1 MVCDHAHNHS
11 GLKTFVSPRDIPT
24 PSITQKFAEFAAR
37 LKPNDVPREVNQHAK
52 LCILDSLGIGLAAT
66 HYDFADA
73 VLRAARAMGGVG
85 VSPVIGQAV
94 GLPLRD
100 AILVN
105 GTLIHGLDFDDTHGA
120 SVVHCS
126 ASALPLSFNLGV
138 DLGIC
143 GADLLTAYVLAVE
156 VDARIGEAA
165 RGGLQTRGFH
175 PTGIVGAFG
184 CAAAAA
190 WLKAL
195 EQTQFKDALGITL
208 SMASGNL
215 EFLADGAWTK
225 RLHPGWAGVA
235 GLTAATLAH
244 AGFKGPGR
252 PFEGRFGLYNTLL
265 GSAHGIDCAIIGDDL
280 GRTWRTIG
288 NAFKPYPAC
297 HFNHAFADCALA
309 LKREHAIAIENIE
322 SITAFI
328 HPDEVAVVC
337 EPLSEKRRPTN
348 HYEAQFSVP
357 YIIAASLVR
366 DRFTLAE
373 LEGEA
378 REDADILALAERI
391 GYAEDPESAYPKYYS
406 GAITLNMRDGRQF
419 EHRETVNR
427 GSDAKPLSESA
438 ILEKYHGNAGAAM
451 SRSAAERLADIVLCI
466 ETAPDLTELTQALTG
481 VENTKRQ
488 QAL

>member
-1 MVCDHAHNHS
+1 MS
-11 GLKTFVSPRDIPT
+11 SPNLSNPT
-24 PSITQKFAEFAAR
+24 ITQKFAEFAAR
-37 LKPNDVPREVNQHAK
+37 LTPTDLPRDVIQHAK
-52 LCILDSLGIGLAAT
+52 LCILDSLGIGFAAT
-66 HYDFADA
+66 RYDFADA
-73 VLRAARAMGGVG
+73 VIRAARALGGTG
-85 VSPVIGQAV
+85 ASPVIGQAV

-105 GTLIHGLDFDDTHGA
+105 GTLIHGLDFDDTHGT

-126 ASALPLSFNLGV
+126 ASAVPLTFNLGV
-138 DLGIC
+138 EVRIS
-143 GADLLTAYVLAVE
+143 GADLLAAYVLAVE
-156 VDARIGEAA
+156 IDARIGETA

-190 WLKAL
+190 WLKGL
-195 EQTQFKDALGITL
+195 SQTQFKDALGITL

-235 GLTAATLAH
+235 GVTAATLA
-244 AGFKGPGR
+244 AQDFKGPER

-265 GSAHGIDCAIIGDDL
+265 GPAHGIDFTPIGDDL
-280 GRTWRTIG
+280 GDSWRTLG
-288 NAFKPYPAC
+288 TSFKPYPAC
-297 HFNHAFADCALA
+297 HFNHAFADCALE
-309 LKREHAIAIENIE
+309 LKREHAIAIDDIE

-337 EPLSEKRRPTN
+337 EPLIEKRRPKN

-366 DRFTLAE
+366 DRFTLSE
-373 LEGEA
+373 LEPEA
-378 REDADILALAERI
+378 REDPDILALAERI
-391 GYAEDPESAYPKYYS
+391 SYAEDPESAYPKYYS
-406 GAITLNMRDGRQF
+406 GSIIVNTRDGRRF

-427 GSDAKPLSESA
+427 GSDANPLSESD
-438 ILEKYHGNAGAAM
+438 ILDKYHGNAGLVM
-451 SRSAAERLADIVLCI
+451 SHSGAERLADTVLCI

-481 VENTKRQ
+481 AENATRQ
-488 QAL
+488 QAI